1 MISRVV
7 ASVHHPPPTVFYSST
22 LLLYYSTTPTLSI
35 YSYSLQ
41 TSAAMTPKD
50 TPESPVDEI
59 TGQTAL
65 PSTLRQ
71 PTS

>member
-7 ASVHHPPPTVFYSST
+7 ASLHHPPPTVFYSST
-22 LLLYYSTTPTLSI
+22 LLLYYSTLSI
-35 YSYSLQ
+35 YLYSLQ

-71 PTS
+71 PTP